1 MNWMRRGHIAGF
13 KQAQF
18 DLVAVVLL
26 LNEALL
32 CHFVLHFAVEAASI
46 PHSK

>member
-1 MNWMRRGHIAGF
+1 MSWMRRGHVAGF
-13 KQAQF
+13 KQEQSDF
-18 DLVAVVLL
+18 VAVVLL

-46 PHSK
+46 IHSK